1 MIRTLSSILGSVQ
14 ASVGSNSGS
23 SGKSSGALRQGT
35 QSHCTTDIAFS
46 DGDNNST
53 HLIKLQRTLNELIF
67 LKFLTQF
74 LAYLLC

>member
-1 MIRTLSSILGSVQ
+1 MIRTLSSVLGSVQ

-35 QSHCTTDIAFS
+35 QSHCTTDSVFS
-46 DGDNNST
+46 DGDNHGT
-53 HLIKLQRTLNELIF
+53 HLLKLQRILNELIF
-67 LKFLTQF
+67 LKFLAQV